1 MKAGQGPVVTE
12 RLPQNDA
19 RHTTLRIARVREQVD
34 RSAHGSP
41 PISDRV
47 WTPPNL
53 LSMLR
58 LLGVPLF
65 LWLILGRH
73 DSWAVAVLTISGVS
87 DYLDGKIARHYNMV
101 SRVGQLL
108 DPLADRLYILTTLLG
123 LAWREIIP
131 WWLVVILVSREV
143 FGTVL
148 LLVVRHYGYRALPV
162 HFIGKAATFNLL
174 WAFPLI
180 LLGQGESVLA
190 TAALPI
196 GWAFA
201 WWGTGL
207 YWVAGIMYAVQTRD
221 VVRVARAAR
230 T

>member
-1 MKAGQGPVVTE
+1 MVE
-12 RLPQNDA
+12 A
-19 RHTTLRIARVREQVD
+19 RISSVREQLD
-34 RSAHGSP
+34 GSAQRSTP
-41 PISDRV
+41 VSDRV
-47 WTPPNL
+47 WTLPNV

-58 LLGVPLF
+58 LVGVPLF
-65 LWLILGRH
+65 LWLIVTRQDG
-73 DSWAVAVLTISGVS
+73 WAVVVLTISGVS
-87 DYLDGKIARHYNMV
+87 DYLDGKIARRYNLV

-131 WWLVVILVSREV
+131 WWLVAILVSREV
-143 FGTVL
+143 FGAALVM
-148 LLVVRHYGYRALPV
+148 VVRSYGYRALPV

-180 LLGQGESVLA
+180 LVGQGESMLA
-190 TAALPI
+190 TVALPS

-201 WWGTGL
+201 WWGTAL
-207 YWVAGIMYAVQTRD
+207 YWVAGVMYAVQTRD
-221 VVRVARAAR
+221 VVRLAKEAR